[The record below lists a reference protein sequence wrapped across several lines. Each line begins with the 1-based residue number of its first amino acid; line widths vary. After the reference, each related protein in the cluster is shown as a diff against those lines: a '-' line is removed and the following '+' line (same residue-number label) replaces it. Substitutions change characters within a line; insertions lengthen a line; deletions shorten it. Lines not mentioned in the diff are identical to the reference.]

1 MVKAGRCG
9 LTRLEESRL
18 WVYNRKNAEIGY
30 DGAEVLEMRWKGY
43 EIEATVRKN
52 CKRLILR
59 SRPGEGKLCLSIPR
73 GVSRREVE
81 AFLAAHEGWIAEK
94 AQSVPD
100 WKPSYAAGER
110 HRLFGEWVT
119 LGENG
124 VPVGQ
129 QALERWRAERLAQA
143 VEPMICKGEVWL
155 GVSCAGTRIRDMTS
169 RWGSCQTVTRMI
181 TLNLRLARV
190 PLACVEYVVAH
201 EVCHLVHPDHSA
213 AFYGELERMMPDWRE
228 RKKELNEFDLG
239 AGAGNP

>member
-1 MVKAGRCG
+1 
-9 LTRLEESRL
+9 
-18 WVYNRKNAEIGY
+18 
-30 DGAEVLEMRWKGY
+30 MRWKEY

-59 SRPGEGKLCLSIPR
+59 CRPGEGKLSLSIPR

-81 AFLAAHEGWIAEK
+81 AFLAAYETWIAEK
-94 AQSVPD
+94 AQRVTD
-100 WKPSYAAGER
+100 WRPSYAAGER

-119 LGENG
+119 LGERD
-124 VPVGQ
+124 VPTGQ
-129 QALERWRAERLAQA
+129 QALERWRAERLTQA
-143 VEPMICKGEVWL
+143 AEPMIRRGEALL
-155 GVSCAGTRIRDMTS
+155 GVRCAGIRIRDMTS

-190 PLACVEYVVAH
+190 PMACVEYVAAH

-228 RKKELNEFDLG
+228 RKKVLNAFDLG
-239 AGAGNP
+239 ARAGNLTGENP